1 MNCPTGDKLS
11 QYVDSLLPSEEHA
24 EIKRHV
30 ETCKSCQT
38 VVSAYQE
45 EQAFLEETLKTPML
59 PEHFTDLVLDQLVP
73 YPNPKKI
80 RRKALWKRVALS
92 AAGIIMAVGLG
103 ATFNPSFAQ
112 FLGGLFS
119 TDQVDEGLQLAADA
133 GLAKRVDLQVE
144 DQGLTFRVED
154 VIADSSRITLSF
166 QVLNSAG
173 KPQDTY
179 LNLGDTN
186 NAIKAFDQNG
196 EELFEL
202 GTGWQEGS
210 DYGIV
215 EFSLRGHQNLEQVTI
230 LFDLF
235 ELNGVKGNWQLEVP
249 VDLHENR
256 KLTKKMDLKNAT
268 GVHHGVQIDLK
279 KLQIAPSSIE
289 LLYETAFTK
298 EERKNSEEA
307 KRKFEDLFGKDSM
320 DSLVFGNNTS
330 IAYHIENAKG
340 DVIYS
345 AGRSTREET
354 GLLRGS
360 GEDIDITG
368 GTAWIDSFI
377 PKGEE
382 QLTFVLDGV
391 YKTEPTDLSLAFKPK
406 DIRKEPVSFSYKGSY
421 LTIKTVKKPFFSED
435 RSVVIKMEGG
445 MDSLDDDFGSWI
457 AVDDNGKSYP
467 ANFNGSIF
475 DEKDKNGRHKA
486 ELDLVLEGLQEVP
499 EELTLYL
506 VTKRSYYPVEK
517 QWEVPLTEKE

>member
-30 ETCKSCQT
+30 ETCRSCQT

-59 PEHFTDLVLDQLVP
+59 PDNFADMVLDQVEP
-73 YPNPKKI
+73 YEQPVTK
-80 RRKALWKRVALS
+80 RRFSAWKQVSAA
-92 AAGIIMAVGLG
+92 AAGILLAVGIG
-103 ATFNPSFAQ
+103 ASLNPSFAQ
-112 FLGGLFS
+112 FIGGLFS
-119 TDQVDEGLQLAADA
+119 TDQVDNGLKIAADA
-133 GLAKRVDLQVE
+133 GLAQRVNLQTE
-144 DQGLTFRVED
+144 DQGLTFVVED
-154 VIADSSRITLSF
+154 IIADSSRVSLSYK
-166 QVLNSAG
+166 VLNKDG
-173 KPQDTY
+173 KALDTDLRFY
-179 LNLGDTN
+179 ESGNTVT
-186 NAIKAFDQNG
+186 ATDQNG
-196 EELFEL
+196 QPLEEW

-210 DYGIV
+210 DYGNI
-215 EFSLRGHQNLEQVTI
+215 EFSLRSHGDVERITVRFNL
-230 LFDLF
+230 D
-235 ELNGVKGNWQLEVP
+235 ELNGIKGNWQLEVP

-256 KLTKKMDLKNAT
+256 KLTKRMDLKNAT

-279 KLQIAPSSIE
+279 KLQIAPSSID
-289 LLYETAFTK
+289 LSYETVFTK

-307 KRKFEDLFGKDSM
+307 KRKFEDMFGKDSL

-345 AGRSTREET
+345 AGRSTGEET
-354 GLLRGS
+354 GMRQGN

-368 GTAWIDSFI
+368 GTAWIDSFV

-406 DIRKEPVSFSYKGSY
+406 DIKKDPVSFSYKGSH
-421 LTIKTVKKPFFSED
+421 LTIKSVKKPLFSED
-435 RSVVIKMEGG
+435 NSVVIKMEGG

-457 AVDDNGKSYP
+457 AVDDQGNSYP
-467 ANFNGSIF
+467 GNFNGSIL

-486 ELDLVLEGLQEVP
+486 KLDLVLEGLHEVP

-517 QWEVPLTEKE
+517 QWKVPLTEKE